1 MGANATLNR
10 NRHMKKTLVSIA
22 LAALSFG
29 AAHASVI
36 KVESIG
42 ATSPV
47 LGSANAYRSKIDDFL
62 ANGAGYVSQTV
73 SSYDSLSH
81 QSLFGGNS
89 NYAFKS
95 TIDFGVTAA
104 GTWSFR
110 AGVDFGSGGAMF
122 LDGVA
127 VDLHKND
134 MWWNYS
140 YSNPSQY
147 FAASQ
152 FLDVGNHVLQI
163 YGFEACCDGAQQAQ
177 YKAAGANSF
186 VSFGGTDQ
194 LALFATAA
202 ATVPEPASIGLL
214 LTGAGLLGLSRRRKQ
229 KAA

>member
-1 MGANATLNR
+1 
-10 NRHMKKTLVSIA
+10 MKKTLVSIA
-22 LAALSFG
+22 LAALSLG

-36 KVESIG
+36 KVESVS

-47 LGSANAYRSKIDDFL
+47 LGSATAYQSKIDDFL
-62 ANGAGYVSQTV
+62 SNGAGYVSQTV

-95 TIDFGVTAA
+95 TIGFGVSEA
-104 GTWSFR
+104 GNWSFR

-134 MWWNYS
+134 MWWGGAYTNA
-140 YSNPSQY
+140 SQY

-163 YGFEACCDGAQQAQ
+163 YGFEGCCDGSQQAQ
-177 YKAAGANSF
+177 YKAAGANGF
-186 VSFGGTDQ
+186 VSFGGGDE
-194 LALFATAA
+194 LALFATAAA

-214 LTGAGLLGLSRRRKQ
+214 LTGAGLIGLSRRRKQ